1 MLNLRQIMPREV
13 LGQGEGLAVGPIQVM
28 TFQLAI
34 STANLD
40 NVVTKFIINKST
52 EEHRKLKPICFLQ

>member
-1 MLNLRQIMPREV
+1 MPREV
-13 LGQGEGLAVGPIQVM
+13 LGLGEGLAVGPIQVM

-40 NVVTKFIINKST
+40 NVMTKFIINKST
-52 EEHRKLKPICFLQ
+52 EEHRKLKPICFLK

>member
-1 MLNLRQIMPREV
+1 MPREV
-13 LGQGEGLAVGPIQVM
+13 LGLGEGLAVGPIQVM
-28 TFQLAI
+28 TFQFTI

-40 NVVTKFIINKST
+40 NVMTKFIINEST